1 MRYLFTLQYLG
12 TRYAGW
18 QSQTNA
24 TAIQPVVEAALSQ
37 VFGSPIRIEGAGRT
51 DARAHARGQRAH
63 ADVPF
68 AIERRGLVLG
78 TNNLLPPDIRVLAVE
93 EVAEDFHCRFAA
105 KRKTYTYRIWNTAV
119 ADVFTAE
126 THAHIATPLDA
137 SAMHAAAQLL
147 LGTHD
152 FAVFTVAEPE
162 VSSTTRTL
170 HAIDV
175 TRHGDAVV

>member
-51 DARAHARGQRAH
+51 DAGAHARGQRAH

-78 TNNLLPPDIRVLAVE
+78 TNNLLPPDIPVMAVE
-93 EVAEDFHCRFAA
+93 EGAGAFHSPFPA
-105 KRKTYTYRIWNTAV
+105 KRETYSNR
-119 ADVFTAE
+119 
-126 THAHIATPLDA
+126 
-137 SAMHAAAQLL
+137 LL
-147 LGTHD
+147 
-152 FAVFTVAEPE
+152 
-162 VSSTTRTL
+162 
-170 HAIDV
+170 
-175 TRHGDAVV
+175 